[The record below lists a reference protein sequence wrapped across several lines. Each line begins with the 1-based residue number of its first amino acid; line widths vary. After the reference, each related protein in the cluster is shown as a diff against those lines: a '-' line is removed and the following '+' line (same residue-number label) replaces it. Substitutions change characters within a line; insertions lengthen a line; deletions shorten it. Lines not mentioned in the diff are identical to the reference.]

1 MDSKLENFD
10 WPKILSQYKDLSKEL
25 NQIRE
30 VEKENYLR
38 FCNPSLPSDKLDP
51 FYLFSSYPSEILN
64 SKHIFT
70 KLNGVNSKSIEDIL
84 MYSSINYSKNFISS
98 DIDIKAILE
107 LFEQYDNLNLE
118 KINSLSNLNEEKIY
132 KILIFLLKYGYVTIV
147 RKENE

>member
-1 MDSKLENFD
+1 
-10 WPKILSQYKDLSKEL
+10 
-25 NQIRE
+25 
-30 VEKENYLR
+30 
-38 FCNPSLPSDKLDP
+38 
-51 FYLFSSYPSEILN
+51 
-64 SKHIFT
+64 
-70 KLNGVNSKSIEDIL
+70 